1 MEHCQLGYCV
11 LEGSWERFLDLQ
23 TSDLPFSARA
33 NADFVAG
40 EVSRA
45 KEVTW
50 VKPKNRLFILEIGGL
65 SFVGMAAMV
74 MFFIKHLHETLI
86 GRFPM
91 FGLNRFGIF
100 LSVNFQVPCLR
111 YVEVRVA
118 LKVFNQYENPMG
130 TYFETLNC
138 MKVFDYRIHELL

>member
-1 MEHCQLGYCV
+1 M
-11 LEGSWERFLDLQ
+11 LEGSWESFLDLQ
-23 TSDLPFSARA
+23 TSDLPFFSARA
-33 NADFVAG
+33 NADFAAG

-50 VKPKNRLFILEIGGL
+50 VKPKNRLFILEI
-65 SFVGMAAMV
+65 VGMAAMV

-100 LSVNFQVPCLR
+100 LSVNFHVPCLR